1 MLNLYEHSVDIEI
14 AGETYPAEIQ
24 YELDLDDGFPIIHN
38 VTVLKQTCKTGEV
51 WYGHDGSL
59 QFGPHWVRLDITDLL
74 SPQQIG
80 NFAYQICEF
89 RKQVWHEEMLER
101 ASDRAIEQYLQYRES
116 GYFNNPMH
124 SPMHFTGVPV

>member
-1 MLNLYEHSVDIEI
+1 MLNEHTVDIEV
-14 AGETYPAEIQ
+14 AGETYPAAIQ
-24 YELDLDDGFPIIHN
+24 YELDHGFPIIHG

-51 WYGHDGSL
+51 WYSHDGSL
-59 QFGPHWVRLDITDLL
+59 QFGPHWIRLDITDLL

-80 NFAYQICEF
+80 NFAHEIAAF
-89 RKQVWHEEMLER
+89 RKEVWAEELVER

-124 SPMHFTGVPV
+124 APMHYTGAAIT

>member
-1 MLNLYEHSVDIEI
+1 MLNEQTIEIEI

-24 YELDLDDGFPIIHN
+24 YEVDHGVPIIHG

-51 WYGHDGSL
+51 WYGNDGSL

-80 NFAYQICEF
+80 YFANEITKF
-89 RKQVWHEEMLER
+89 RKTTWADELAER
-101 ASDRAIEQYLQYRES
+101 ASDRAIEQYLQYREL

-124 SPMHFTGVPV
+124 SPMHYTGVPVV